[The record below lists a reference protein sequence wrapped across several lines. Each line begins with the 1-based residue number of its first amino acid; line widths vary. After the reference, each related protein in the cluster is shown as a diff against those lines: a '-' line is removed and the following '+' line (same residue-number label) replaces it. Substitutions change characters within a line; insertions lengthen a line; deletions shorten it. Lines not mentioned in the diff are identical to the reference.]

1 MKTKIIIIL
10 TITLPIIFI
19 DQTSKFWIENNLNLF
34 QSIQIIKNFF
44 HITYILNTGGAFGIL
59 SGIKNPY
66 FQKFFI
72 FFSFLAIGV
81 VSFLYWKLQPQ
92 QYGPAIGMALIIGG
106 AIGNL
111 IDRFRLGMVI
121 DFIDLHFYSYHW
133 PAFNIADSAITTG
146 AFILGAFLLLRK
158 W

>member
-1 MKTKIIIIL
+1 M
-10 TITLPIIFI
+10 
-19 DQTSKFWIENNLNLF
+19 
-34 QSIQIIKNFF
+34 
-44 HITYILNTGGAFGIL
+44 
-59 SGIKNPY
+59 
-66 FQKFFI
+66 
-72 FFSFLAIGV
+72 

-146 AFILGAFLLLRK
+146 AFILGAFLLFRK